1 MDSGM
6 MTSAEAAEALGIS
19 RPWLTRL
26 VQRGDIRPVRWAW
39 AGGQYRCWYNALDV
53 RVLAMRR
60 MENRNGGPVP
70 GLDGTVCVAAPS
82 CIGLGRTYIQRPAR
96 TKREGGEGE

>member
-1 MDSGM
+1 MDNGM

-26 VQRGDIRPVRWAW
+26 AQRGDIRPTHWAW

-53 RVLAMRR
+53 EILASHRR
-60 MENRNGGPVP
+60 RNGGRRVR
-70 GLDGTVCVAAPS
+70 DGDVAAWGMS
-82 CIGLGRTYIQRPAR
+82 YTVRASW
-96 TKREGGEGE
+96 